1 MDTKALRQKI
11 LDLAIHGKLVPQ
23 DPNDEPAS
31 VLLERIK
38 AEKERLI
45 KEGKIKRSK
54 KSAKSSDTPHY
65 PYLLPNGWEW
75 CNLEDIVCELKY
87 GTSEKSLSVGKIAV
101 LRMGNITNVGTI
113 DYSNLVY
120 SSNNEDIKLYSLEK
134 DDLLFNR
141 TNSSEWVGKTAI
153 YKKEQPAIYAGYLIR
168 IRPILIF
175 SDYLNTVMNSSY
187 YRNWCYNV
195 KTDAVN
201 QSNIN
206 AQKLSQLMIPI
217 PPLKE
222 QERIVVEVAKW
233 ISLIDTIK
241 NSKEDL
247 QTTIKQAKSKILN
260 LAIHGKLVPQD
271 PNDEPAIELLKR
283 INPDF
288 TPCDNGHYSSMI
300 ANGYYD
306 YTNTNPRNGY
316 VSGTNHQNPS
326 LIINGGTFA
335 GGLNTIKNDDGAQLV
350 INDGTFTNMSQATV
364 QNHHVAEIKGGT
376 FNTTGSAQYVVDNE
390 GHSGAANDLGQ
401 MTISGGTLNG
411 KIYVVGAG
419 ASLAVTGGTFS
430 DPSALLYLSGNA
442 NVKIRLNGDAT
453 CNGFKTQSGQSV
465 ELDLNNHVLTLA
477 KPTVGSAG
485 TETNSCQLLKGSTVT
500 MKNGTLASDNDK
512 IMIQNYCNLTLDA
525 MTVKGLNALYVLS
538 NNCGNILINN
548 TTINAG
554 TGAYA
559 FDVCGYSTY
568 TDGVKVTVKGTSIIN
583 GNVELSKSTGN
594 TEPMELNIEGGTFNG
609 NLVVDSSIT
618 NASSIIN
625 VTGTPSFTGT
635 GWDSYKK

>member
-65 PYLLPNGWEW
+65 PYLLPNGWEL

-288 TPCDNGHYSSMI
+288 TPCDNGHYTQLPEGWAICKMKQITSI
-300 ANGYYD
+300 TNGK
-306 YTNTNPRNGY
+306 
-316 VSGTNHQNPS
+316 SQ
-326 LIINGGTFA
+326 
-335 GGLNTIKNDDGAQLV
+335 KNV
-350 INDGTFTNMSQATV
+350 
-364 QNHHVAEIKGGT
+364 E
-376 FNTTGSAQYVVDNE
+376 
-390 GHSGAANDLGQ
+390 
-401 MTISGGTLNG
+401 TLNG
-411 KIYVVGAG
+411 IYPIYG
-419 ASLAVTGGTFS
+419 SGGVIGR
-430 DPSALLYLSGNA
+430 ANQYLCIA
-442 NVKIRLNGDAT
+442 
-453 CNGFKTQSGQSV
+453 
-465 ELDLNNHVLTLA
+465 
-477 KPTVGSAG
+477 
-485 TETNSCQLLKGSTVT
+485 GSTIIGR
-500 MKNGTLASDNDK
+500 KGT
-512 IMIQNYCNLTLDA
+512 
-525 MTVKGLNALYVLS
+525 
-538 NNCGNILINN
+538 INN
-548 TTINAG
+548 PIFVEEHFWNVDT
-554 TGAYA
+554 A
-559 FDVCGYSTY
+559 FGLKANDAILDKYLYYFCLSFDFSKLDKSTAMPSL
-568 TDGVKVTVKGTSIIN
+568 TKTSI
-583 GNVELSKSTGN
+583 GNVLI
-594 TEPMELNIEGGTFNG
+594 PI
-609 NLVVDSSIT
+609 
-618 NASSIIN
+618 
-625 VTGTPSFTGT
+625 PP
-635 GWDSYKK
+635 YKEQERIVAKIDMVLDTMNEILRAV

>member
-335 GGLNTIKNDDGAQLV
+335 GGLNTIKNDDGARLV

-364 QNHHVAEIKGGT
+364 QNHHVAEIKGGI

-390 GHSGAANDLGQ
+390 GHNGAANDLGQ

-525 MTVKGLNALYVLS
+525 MTVRGLNALYVLS

-559 FDVCGYSTY
+559 FDVCGFSTY

-618 NASSIIN
+618 DASSIIN